1 MNLLVVLEGLRVRV
15 NVATDEEKSV
25 ANICIDTV
33 QFTQDADEPT
43 ESAIVRLLVDI
54 ENATLQAYKQYD
66 PCSDEYSLREDIV
79 RQLKVF
85 YPAIQSMIRRVK
97 RRTASHREIN
107 LKNYKKEL
115 NIK

>member
-1 MNLLVVLEGLRVRV
+1 MNLLVVLEGLRIRV
-15 NVATDEEKSV
+15 NVATDEEKSI
-25 ANICIDTV
+25 ADIEIDTV
-33 QFTQDADEPT
+33 KFTQDADEPT
-43 ESAIVRLLVDI
+43 ESAIVRVLVDI
-54 ENATLQAYKQYD
+54 ENATVQAYKKYD
-66 PCSDEYSLREDIV
+66 PCADEYSLREDIV

-85 YPAIQSMIRRVK
+85 YPAIQSIIRRAK

>member
-1 MNLLVVLEGLRVRV
+1 MNLLVVLEGLRIRV

-54 ENATLQAYKQYD
+54 ENASVQAYKKYD

-85 YPAIQSMIRRVK
+85 YPAIQSMVRRVK
-97 RRTASHREIN
+97 RRTASHREIK
-107 LKNYKKEL
+107 LKNFKKEL

>member
-25 ANICIDTV
+25 ADICIDTV

-54 ENATLQAYKQYD
+54 ENATMQAYKKYD
-66 PCSDEYSLREDIV
+66 PCADEYSLREDVV
-79 RQLKVF
+79 RQLKAF
-85 YPAIQSMIRRVK
+85 YPAIQSMVRRVK
-97 RRTASHREIN
+97 RRTASHREIK
-107 LKNYKKEL
+107 LKNFKKEL

>member
-1 MNLLVVLEGLRVRV
+1 MILLVVLEGLRIRV
-15 NVATDEEKSV
+15 NVATDEDKSI
-25 ANICIDTV
+25 ADICIDLIK
-33 QFTQDADEPT
+33 FTQHADEPT

-54 ENATLQAYKQYD
+54 ENAALQAYKKYD
-66 PCSDEYSLREDIV
+66 PCADEYSLREDIV
-79 RQLKVF
+79 RQLKSF
-85 YPAIQSMIRRVK
+85 YPAIQSAVRRVK

>member
-85 YPAIQSMIRRVK
+85 YPAIQSMVRRVK
-97 RRTASHREIN
+97 RRTASHREIK
-107 LKNYKKEL
+107 LKNFKKEL